1 MNLRRGTPDDVPGLD
16 AIALAA
22 KAHWGYSREQMA
34 TWQEDLRVRPESLKT
49 APVCLAEE
57 NGQTLG
63 FVQIGTNSQP
73 WELDGLWVHPRHMRK
88 GIGKA
93 LVQWAAQ
100 YAIENGQ
107 RELAIDADPNAANF
121 YLACGAQ
128 VLDSVPAPIP
138 GQPQRVRPQLRLRTS
153 AA

>member
-22 KAHWGYSREQMA
+22 KAHWGYSPEQMA
-34 TWQEDLRVRPESLKT
+34 AWQEDLRVKPESLER

-63 FVQIGTNSQP
+63 FVQIGTDSQP
-73 WELDGLWVHPRHMRK
+73 WELESLWVHPCHMRK
-88 GIGKA
+88 GVGKA
-93 LVQWAAQ
+93 LVQWATQ

-107 RELAIDADPNAANF
+107 GELAIDADPNAAGF

-128 VLDSVPAPIP
+128 AFDSVAAPIP
-138 GQPQRVRPQLRLRTS
+138 GQPHRVRPQLRLPTT